1 MNSSLR
7 VGNGVDAHRFGDE
20 GICALAGLQWPS
32 SKKLVGHSDGDVAV
46 HAICDALLSAA
57 KLGDVGKVF
66 GVDRP
71 EMKDATG
78 ASMLIHVRK
87 LLDENSVKIVNAAV
101 AIVGNEPR
109 ISARRDEAE
118 KVLSELL
125 GAPVS
130 VAATTTD
137 GMGFTGRGEGVYATS
152 HALVEVGAGK

>member
-1 MNSSLR
+1 MSSSLR

-20 GICALAGLQWPS
+20 GICALAGLQWPE

-57 KLGDVGKVF
+57 SLGDVGKVF
-66 GVDRP
+66 GIDRP
-71 EMKDATG
+71 EMKNATG
-78 ASMLIHVRK
+78 ASMLKHVRE
-87 LLDENSVKIVNAAV
+87 LLESQSISIVNAAV
-101 AIVGNEPR
+101 AIVGNAPK

-118 KVLSELL
+118 KLLSEIL

-152 HALVEVGAGK
+152 HALVEIGGK